1 MAAPPDREQEEARF
15 EQWLG
20 NLLRAGV
27 LLAASVVLLGGV
39 LYLAR
44 HGGEQAD
51 RKSFRGEPAGLRN
64 PSGIVKN
71 ALHFSGRGVI
81 QFGLLLLVATPVARV
96 AFSVLGFIRER
107 DYTYVALTLVVL
119 AVLLFSLFFG
129 ESL

>member
-1 MAAPPDREQEEARF
+1 MAAPDQGRQEARF

-44 HGGEQAD
+44 HGGEKAD
-51 RKSFRGEPAGLRN
+51 RKAFHGEPAEFRN

-71 ALHFSGRGVI
+71 ALDFRGRGVI
-81 QFGLLLLVATPVARV
+81 QFGVLLLVATPVARV
-96 AFSVLGFIRER
+96 AFSVFGFLRER
-107 DYTYVALTLVVL
+107 DFTYVALTLVVL
-119 AVLLFSLFFG
+119 AVLLFSLLFG

>member
-1 MAAPPDREQEEARF
+1 MAAPPDREREEARF
-15 EQWLG
+15 EQWLSH
-20 NLLRAGV
+20 LLRAGV

-39 LYLAR
+39 LYLGR
-44 HGGEQAD
+44 HGGERAD
-51 RKSFRGEPAGLRN
+51 RKAFHGEPPGLRN

-71 ALHFSGRGVI
+71 ALNLSGRGII

-96 AFSVLGFIRER
+96 AFSVFGFLRER
-107 DYTYVALTLVVL
+107 DFTYVALTLVVL